1 MNKIMEDKLVYVV
14 TENKRENHDT
24 VTLLLSCEKGSV
36 PPFVPGQFISIYFPE
51 LNTPEGKSY
60 SISGP
65 PGKETMEI
73 TIKGIGEFS
82 NRLCA
87 MKRGDRIIGSSPYG
101 FFYSEQDDTDLVM
114 IAGGIGIT
122 PFRSMIAHALEHE
135 PERRISLFHT
145 VRTAADL
152 IFDKE
157 LANVS
162 GLATHYFVTRDT
174 VSSPLI
180 TPRRMKP
187 EDIVRNCRPELAEF
201 FICGSIPFV
210 RDLWHG
216 LKSHGIAE
224 DRIYTEAFFS
234 H

>member
-1 MNKIMEDKLVYVV
+1 MEDKLVYVV
-14 TENKRENHDT
+14 GENRRENYDT
-24 VTLLLSCEKGSV
+24 VTLSLSCEKGSV

-60 SISGP
+60 SISSP
-65 PGKETMEI
+65 PSKKAMEI

-82 NRLCA
+82 NRLCT
-87 MKRGDRIIGSSPYG
+87 MGPGDKIIGSTPYG

-122 PFRSMIAHALEHE
+122 PFRGMIAHALEHE
-135 PERRISLFHT
+135 SGRRISLFHSAKT
-145 VRTAADL
+145 TADL
-152 IFDKE
+152 IFYKE
-157 LANVS
+157 LASVS

-174 VSSPLI
+174 VSSSHI
-180 TPRRMKP
+180 TLRRMGP
-187 EDIVRNCRPELAEF
+187 GDIVSNCRPELTEF

-216 LKSHGIAE
+216 LKSHGVAE

>member
-1 MNKIMEDKLVYVV
+1 MEDRLVYIV
-14 TENKRENHDT
+14 RESRQESYDT
-24 VTLLLSCEKGSV
+24 VTLSLSCEKGSV
-36 PPFVPGQFISIYFPE
+36 PSFVPGQFISIYFPE

-60 SISGP
+60 SISSP
-65 PGKETMEI
+65 PGKKTVEI

-87 MKRGDRIIGSSPYG
+87 MRPGDRIIGSSPYG
-101 FFYSEQDDTDLVM
+101 FFYSEQDDTDLIL

-135 PERRISLFHT
+135 PGRNITLFQSG
-145 VRTAADL
+145 RTLADL
-152 IFDKE
+152 IFDE
-157 LANVS
+157 EMANAS
-162 GLATHYFVTRDT
+162 GLSTHYFVTREN
-174 VSSPLI
+174 VSSTRI
-180 TPRRMKP
+180 TPRRMEAK
-187 EDIVRNCRPELAEF
+187 DIIDTCRPELGEF

-216 LKSHGIAE
+216 LKSHGVAE

>member
-1 MNKIMEDKLVYVV
+1 MEDKLVYVV
-14 TENKRENHDT
+14 KDNRRENYDT
-24 VTLLLSCEKGSV
+24 VTLSLSCEKGSV
-36 PPFVPGQFISIYFPE
+36 PQFVPGQFISIYFPE

-60 SISGP
+60 SISSP
-65 PGKETMEI
+65 PSKNAMEI

-87 MKRGDRIIGSSPYG
+87 MGPGDKIIGSTPYG

-122 PFRSMIAHALEHE
+122 PFRGMIAHALEHE
-135 PERRISLFHT
+135 SERRISLFYSAK
-145 VRTAADL
+145 TAADL

-174 VSSPLI
+174 VSSPHI
-180 TPRRMKP
+180 TPRRMRP
-187 EDIVRNCRPELAEF
+187 GDIVSSCRPELAEF

-216 LKSHGIAE
+216 LKSHGVAE

>member
-1 MNKIMEDKLVYVV
+1 MEDRLVYVV
-14 TENKRENHDT
+14 NENRRENYDT
-24 VTLLLSCEKGSV
+24 VTLSLSCEKGSA
-36 PPFVPGQFISIYFPE
+36 PQFVPGQFISIYFPE

-60 SISGP
+60 SISSP
-65 PGKETMEI
+65 PSKNAIEI

-82 NRLCA
+82 HRLCA
-87 MKRGDRIIGSSPYG
+87 MGPGDKIIGSAPYG

-122 PFRSMIAHALEHE
+122 PFRGMIAHALEHE
-135 PERRISLFHT
+135 CERRISLFHSAKT
-145 VRTAADL
+145 TADL

-162 GLATHYFVTRDT
+162 GLTTHYFVTRDT
-174 VSSPLI
+174 VSSPHVA
-180 TPRRMKP
+180 PRRMRP
-187 EDIVRNCRPELAEF
+187 GDIVSNCRPELTEF

-216 LKSHGIAE
+216 LKSHGVAE